1 MSVKVLSPKQ
11 SNFSPIDFIAPFI
24 KTIAE
29 YIKWFSFYASM
40 YFDVSGKVKT
50 SCHSNSPW

>member
-11 SNFSPIDFIAPFI
+11 SNFSSIDFIAPFI

-29 YIKWFSFYASM
+29 HVKWFSFYASM